1 MSSDVASGRAS
12 SGRLGSRYEL
22 HERIETSTTRSSRLT
37 SWRAY
42 DTTLRRQ
49 VRLDVHRPGGEAAR
63 RFLTTAYAAGAVT
76 HPALARV
83 LDVVDEGQQ
92 AYVVSAWIDG
102 TPLTRLLSESPFE
115 PDQAASIVGQLTDG
129 VIAAH
134 QAGTTV
140 GVLRPDHLLLTP
152 SGTVTLV
159 RVPRPGP
166 TPTDDVRGLGALLYA
181 ALTSRWPLD
190 TGGAGLPP
198 APTTSGRLCTPR
210 QLRAGI
216 PADLSNLTMRALYP
230 DQPGGISSA
239 TTFADAIRART
250 GPPPDLLPFRGA
262 GEPPEPDDRPER
274 TRRSSTRLV
283 VPLACLLVFGLMAW
297 LVVSVVTGNGNHGS
311 KPAAAGQ
318 SPKTSASAT
327 HPSRSS
333 TSGHKAPAHEVS
345 APTAIKAASVNSF
358 NPYNQ
363 PPGDDNASKVG
374 LASDGNPATAWE
386 TDPYS
391 RSPKFG
397 NLKPGSGLIFDMGS
411 AVTIRQIRIST
422 PTPGISLQV
431 LAADSPSEA
440 QNSMTVVGSES
451 HTGSS
456 MTVSSASKTPH
467 RYWVVW
473 LTELAP
479 TSSGQYQGGISE
491 VRFLH

>member
-1 MSSDVASGRAS
+1 VSSDVASGRAS

-102 TPLTRLLSESPFE
+102 TPLTRLLAESPFE
-115 PDQAASIVGQLTDG
+115 PHQAASIVGQLTDG
-129 VIAAH
+129 VSAAH

-230 DQPGGISSA
+230 DQPGGIDSA
-239 TTFADAIRART
+239 TAFADSIRART
-250 GPPPDLLPFRGA
+250 GPPPDLLPFRNA

-274 TRRSSTRLV
+274 PHRNSAKMV
-283 VPLACLLVFGLMAW
+283 VPLACLLVFGLLAW
-297 LVVSVVTGNGNHGS
+297 LVVSVVTGNDHAGS

-318 SPKTSASAT
+318 SPKTSAPQT
-327 HPSRSS
+327 HASSHAPS
-333 TSGHKAPAHEVS
+333 SGHKAPAVS
-345 APTAIKAASVNSF
+345 APRVIKAASVTSF

-363 PPGDDNASKVG
+363 PPGDDNASHVA
-374 LASDGNPATAWE
+374 LASDGNPSTSWE
-386 TDPYS
+386 TDPYNGY
-391 RSPKFG
+391 PKFG

-431 LAADSPSEA
+431 LAADSPSQA
-440 QNSMTVVGSES
+440 QTAMTVVGSKS
-451 HTGSS
+451 HAGSS
-456 MTVSSASKTPH
+456 MTIPSSSKTPH

-479 TSSGQYQGGISE
+479 ASSGQYQGGISE

>member
-1 MSSDVASGRAS
+1 
-12 SGRLGSRYEL
+12 
-22 HERIETSTTRSSRLT
+22 
-37 SWRAY
+37 
-42 DTTLRRQ
+42 
-49 VRLDVHRPGGEAAR
+49 
-63 RFLTTAYAAGAVT
+63 
-76 HPALARV
+76 
-83 LDVVDEGQQ
+83 
-92 AYVVSAWIDG
+92 
-102 TPLTRLLSESPFE
+102 
-115 PDQAASIVGQLTDG
+115 
-129 VIAAH
+129 
-134 QAGTTV
+134 
-140 GVLRPDHLLLTP
+140 
-152 SGTVTLV
+152 VTLV

-239 TTFADAIRART
+239 TAFADAIRVRT
-250 GPPPDLLPFRGA
+250 GPPPDLLPFRSGS
-262 GEPPEPDDRPER
+262 EPSEPDDERPDR
-274 TRRSSTRLV
+274 PPRRSTKLV
-283 VPLACLLVFGLMAW
+283 VPVTCLLVFGLLAW
-297 LVVSVVTGNGNHGS
+297 LVVSVVTGNGDNPGS

-318 SPKTSASAT
+318 SPKTSASQT
-327 HPSRSS
+327 HGSS
-333 TSGHKAPAHEVS
+333 TSPTSGHKAPAHVVS
-345 APTAIKAASVNSF
+345 APKPIKAAQVTSF

-363 PPGDDNASKVG
+363 PPGDDNASDVA
-374 LASDGNPATAWE
+374 LASDGNPSTSWE

-391 RSPKFG
+391 GYPKFG
-397 NLKPGSGLIFDMGS
+397 NLKPGSGLMFDMGA

-440 QNSMTVVGSES
+440 QNAMTVVGAKS
-451 HTGSS
+451 HVGSS
-456 MTVSSASKTPH
+456 VTISSSSKAPH

-479 TSSGQYQGGISE
+479 ASSGQYQGGISE